1 MKKLER
7 VYFLYFCY
15 MSKLPNTTTSIFSV
29 MSQLAN
35 QHGAINLS
43 QGFPNFPEDER
54 LLQISEHNIRENIH
68 QYTPMAGLPSLL
80 EKIANQTLKQ
90 YGRKVN
96 TSTEMLI
103 TAGATQGVFTAINT
117 FVNHGDEVLIL
128 DPSYDSYEPSV
139 LVASGK
145 PIRVSLNDDYT
156 PNFNRIESAISPKTK
171 MIVINNPHN
180 PTGRI
185 WTESDFEALE
195 TILEKHPQ
203 ILILGDE
210 VYEYITFSQP
220 HISFNTRP
228 KLVER
233 TIIASS
239 FGKSLHVTGW
249 KVGYLI
255 APEHL
260 MFEMKKVHQ
269 FLVFSVNS
277 FSQHAISEYLDV
289 VDFSEVSKMYQRKRD
304 LFQNLIKNSRFELM
318 PCDGTYFQVV
328 NYNQISSKNDVDFA
342 KELIVN
348 HGVASIPISVF
359 YNDNTDRHMLRFCFA
374 KTDETLIVAAEK
386 LCSI

>member
-1 MKKLER
+1 MKKLEH
-7 VYFLYFCY
+7 VYFLYFCF
-15 MSKLPNTTTSIFSV
+15 MSKLPNITTSIFSV

-54 LLQISEHNIRENIH
+54 LLQISERIIRENIH

-90 YGRKVN
+90 YDRKVN
-96 TSTEMLI
+96 TATEMLI
-103 TAGATQGVFTAINT
+103 TAGATQGVFTTINT
-117 FVNHGDEVLIL
+117 FLNHGDEVLIL

-139 LVASGK
+139 LVANGK
-145 PIRVSLNDDYT
+145 PVRVSLNDDYT
-156 PNFNRIESAISPKTK
+156 PNFNRIESAISNKTK

-304 LFQNLIKNSRFELM
+304 LFQSLIKNSRFELM

-328 NYNQISSKNDVDFA
+328 NYNQISEKNDVDFA

-374 KTDETLIVAAEK
+374 KTDETLMAAAEK
-386 LCSI
+386 LNQI